1 MHSNRTNK
9 IRLQTSK
16 WQANARQS
24 NRSTNES
31 YFIKPYIKARTSAK
45 VRVVKYHL
53 IKSSKDAWEA
63 LTRLCYDASHFNQKP
78 QFLANKKQNG
88 QHSQSDKSNQLRALW
103 KQTPASQSSFA
114 NSTELGL
121 RGPLVQP
128 LNVPKFQQSLLEA
141 ENYGGHCQNGYPVK
155 RRRCVKWTQ
164 KYTKPS

>member
-1 MHSNRTNK
+1 MVHSNRTNK

-63 LTRLCYDASHFNQKP
+63 LTRACATTYRISTKSRDFWPTKNKTVNIHRVTNQISYARSENRP
-78 QFLANKKQNG
+78 QHRSLHLPTAQN
-88 QHSQSDKSNQLRALW
+88 
-103 KQTPASQSSFA
+103 
-114 NSTELGL
+114 LG
-121 RGPLVQP
+121 
-128 LNVPKFQQSLLEA
+128 
-141 ENYGGHCQNGYPVK
+141 
-155 RRRCVKWTQ
+155 CVAH
-164 KYTKPS
+164 